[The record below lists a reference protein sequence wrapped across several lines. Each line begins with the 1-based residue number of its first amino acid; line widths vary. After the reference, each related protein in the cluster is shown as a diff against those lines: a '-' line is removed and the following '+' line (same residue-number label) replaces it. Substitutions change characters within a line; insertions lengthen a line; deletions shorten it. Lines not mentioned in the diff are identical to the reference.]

1 MAESGKKGR
10 YTVNVIEREVKGK
23 AIGRRDRKEVKGSG
37 SQDRIYI
44 FFQKWIVPGLYKNLY
59 SYFDF

>member
-44 FFQKWIVPGLYKNLY
+44 FFQK
-59 SYFDF
+59 